1 VNFVRYFS
9 EKNAPNAKKYSPK
22 RRNFAQSGH
31 TAYNP
36 SGGCDMVLDEVCI
49 YSNVLTLTI
58 EKL

>member
-36 SGGCDMVLDEVCI
+36 SGGCDMVLDEICI
-49 YSNVLTLTI
+49 FSNVLTL
-58 EKL
+58 